1 MRNNNADIKP
11 FFDVNLNNNPC
22 HSFQYSSLPKIYV
35 QNVSLDF
42 CRVSNILKYDIIS
55 GNSIFPFITTVH
67 CEFDIN
73 YPEDIIVVEDIA
85 RKIYK

>member
-1 MRNNNADIKP
+1 
-11 FFDVNLNNNPC
+11 
-22 HSFQYSSLPKIYV
+22 V